1 MECKKLEG
9 YKHILE
15 KMREQ
20 ILDDLKAEKRKESLR
35 ETSGEHSY
43 SYHMADEG
51 SACNE
56 NEKSYIIASMEGNTL
71 EDLDEAL
78 NRIDDGSYGK
88 CVLCEKDIN
97 SKRLDALPYANLC
110 IECKS
115 EQEKEKY

>member
-1 MECKKLEG
+1 MEQKKLDN
-9 YKHILE
+9 YKKILHE
-15 KMREQ
+15 MRAQ
-20 ILDDLKAEKRKESLR
+20 VLDDLKAEKRKESLR

-43 SYHMADEG
+43 SFHMADMG

-88 CVLCEKDIN
+88 CVLCEKEIN
-97 SKRLDALPYANLC
+97 SKRLDALPFANLC

>member
-1 MECKKLEG
+1 MERKKLEE
-9 YKHILE
+9 YQRILE

-20 ILDDLKAEKRKESLR
+20 ILEELKDEKRKDSLR

-56 NEKSYIIASMEGNTL
+56 HEKSYIIASMEGNLL
-71 EDLDEAL
+71 ECLDEAL
-78 NRIDDGSYGK
+78 DRIDEGSYGK
-88 CVLCEKDIN
+88 CILCEKDIN
-97 SKRLDALPYANLC
+97 SKRLDALPYATLC

-115 EQEKEKY
+115 EQEKEK

>member
-1 MECKKLEG
+1 MERKKIEE
-9 YKHILE
+9 YQHILE

-20 ILDDLKAEKRKESLR
+20 ILEELKDEKRKDSLR

-43 SYHMADEG
+43 SFHMADIG

-56 NEKSYIIASMEGNTL
+56 NEKSYIIASMGGNVL
-71 EDLDEAL
+71 ECVDEAL
-78 NRIDDGSYGK
+78 NKIDEGSYGK

-97 SKRLDALPYANLC
+97 SKRLDALPYATLC

-115 EQEKEKY
+115 EQEKDK